1 MTGRR
6 VAAALRRRPSCAGA
20 RRGSVLRRRGC
31 RGCACGA
38 CRPPASVAAARRR
51 PSCARAFWAAPTT
64 SCWTSADG
72 SGAPAG
78 RGRRCNAARRGT
90 PPPQP
95 SWRLFERPRPAAD
108 YEAGESTLKSAAGIF
123 ASFPPRR
130 AAALDPKIGRRAPGG
145 RNSIEKYLFRAQ
157 KSIVKSLQTYF
168 RTYRR
173 ALRTPRSEST
183 EKYSS
188 GPPAASRRPL
198 GTPPQRIGPKSFS
211 RRFATAR
218 SRLAQRV
225 APRWRSRRLAPFS
238 CVSSDAAAAGSVPP
252 IHYGRRAGRAACRC
266 VAWRPRQPDRD
277 PVAVTASDTAHPGCG
292 TLRRCDAS
300 RCLRGATPVAA
311 TSRLRFAEP
320 DRLRR
325 PPAHGRSQATQ
336 RDVA

>member
-6 VAAALRRRPSCAGA
+6 VAAALRRRPACAGA

-64 SCWTSADG
+64 GCWTSADG

-130 AAALDPKIGRRAPGG
+130 APALDPKLGRRAPGG
-145 RNSIEKYLFRAQ
+145 RNSIKKYLFRAQ

-188 GPPAASRRPL
+188 GLAAPARNASAANRAEIIFASIRDRQIAPRPAGRAPVAVTPPRALLVRLLGRCRSGIRPADSLWAASRAGGL
-198 GTPPQRIGPKSFS
+198 SL
-211 RRFATAR
+211 RRFA
-218 SRLAQRV
+218 
-225 APRWRSRRLAPFS
+225 
-238 CVSSDAAAAGSVPP
+238 
-252 IHYGRRAGRAACRC
+252 
-266 VAWRPRQPDRD
+266 PRQPDRD

-300 RCLRGATPVAA
+300 RCPRGATPVAA